1 MNNGRHVV
9 LVPLK
14 SFGEAKSRLRSSP
27 TVASVDELVR
37 ELARGV
43 IAACSPRRVI
53 VVSDNAEVATFALAE
68 GAAYFHSPPGLNAA
82 VQAAYDDLTADVDG
96 VIVVHGDLLRP
107 RGLGTNVFLP
117 GVTVV
122 TDRHGTGTNVL
133 AVPTGARY
141 RFQFGA
147 NSAQLHENEAH
158 RLRLPVVVERQ
169 SPWGF
174 DVDEPGDLVVD

>member
-1 MNNGRHVV
+1 MNHGRNVV

-14 SFGEAKSRLRSSP
+14 SFGEAKSRLRASP

-53 VVSDNAEVATFALAE
+53 VLSDDAEVATFALAQ

-107 RGLGTNVFLP
+107 SGLGSYAFPP

-133 AVPTGARY
+133 AVPTGTRY
-141 RFQFGA
+141 RFQFGQ

-158 RLRLPVVVERQ
+158 RLRLPVVVERH
-169 SPWGF
+169 SSWRY
-174 DVDEPGDLVVD
+174 DVDEPGDLVIE